1 MNSNPFGSN
10 SEEEKK
16 KQNAFFQNNQQN
28 SFPFNLQQGFTGK
41 QQTNASSVNPMDVQT
56 QGSVEDK
63 RVSFANPLAQN
74 TYQSPF
80 TQSGGSGSSN
90 PFQSQSSNI
99 FGGSNTGNP
108 FNQTSS
114 PLSQTNL
121 GGSSVT
127 SNAFSG
133 QGSLFSQNS
142 AQTPFGQSS
151 NSAFG
156 SFGQTQP
163 VKSSE
168 IQGGTQSGL
177 TSQFGG
183 SNSFFDQKNSS
194 SAFQPPT
201 NLFGQSGSLGQGG
214 TLGQSGTSLQTST
227 PFGQSGTSLQT
238 STSLGQSGTLFG
250 QSSTPFGQSGTSITS
265 LPSNELKTTTQSPF
279 GQSTTVTTPAVQNTS
294 STLFSQQPEISKPP
308 NDIFSSTQPS
318 FLGSQNISAFGG
330 QPSSFSQVATPP
342 SLFPPTQ
349 PSTQSSVFP
358 PTQPATQISTQ
369 TSTLTSTPTS
379 NLQSTQPTNQST
391 QLTNQS
397 TQPTLQSNLQSSQ
410 NLDSSFQS
418 QKKED
423 FSQQSV
429 VTKEI
434 PLFFRQKTVS
444 EVIEELLQTLEKN
457 IKEFHK
463 KAYEI
468 YLYDEKIIKA
478 RNNYCKILDTLER
491 EESRILELEE
501 NLDFFE
507 KWISDLESN
516 LNLKENTKDEL
527 ISNIDE
533 IEKLYEDF
541 NKIVSELKDEDDEVM
556 CLINENHNLV
566 KMLDRKV
573 EEFSEFEMSFE

>member
-28 SFPFNLQQGFTGK
+28 SFPFNLQQGFTGQ

-80 TQSGGSGSSN
+80 TQSGSSSSSN

-108 FNQTSS
+108 FNQTSL

-201 NLFGQSGSLGQGG
+201 NLFG
-214 TLGQSGTSLQTST
+214 
-227 PFGQSGTSLQT
+227 
-238 STSLGQSGTLFG
+238 
-250 QSSTPFGQSGTSITS
+250 
-265 LPSNELKTTTQSPF
+265 
-279 GQSTTVTTPAVQNTS
+279 
-294 STLFSQQPEISKPP
+294 
-308 NDIFSSTQPS
+308 
-318 FLGSQNISAFGG
+318 
-330 QPSSFSQVATPP
+330 
-342 SLFPPTQ
+342 
-349 PSTQSSVFP
+349 
-358 PTQPATQISTQ
+358 
-369 TSTLTSTPTS
+369 
-379 NLQSTQPTNQST
+379 
-391 QLTNQS
+391 
-397 TQPTLQSNLQSSQ
+397 
-410 NLDSSFQS
+410 
-418 QKKED
+418 
-423 FSQQSV
+423 
-429 VTKEI
+429 
-434 PLFFRQKTVS
+434 
-444 EVIEELLQTLEKN
+444 
-457 IKEFHK
+457 
-463 KAYEI
+463 
-468 YLYDEKIIKA
+468 
-478 RNNYCKILDTLER
+478 
-491 EESRILELEE
+491 
-501 NLDFFE
+501 
-507 KWISDLESN
+507 
-516 LNLKENTKDEL
+516 
-527 ISNIDE
+527 
-533 IEKLYEDF
+533 
-541 NKIVSELKDEDDEVM
+541 
-556 CLINENHNLV
+556 
-566 KMLDRKV
+566 
-573 EEFSEFEMSFE
+573 